1 MKHCA
6 WLAASIFLSVLL
18 AGCSIVIHTPGAD
31 TALSPSAQPGSQETV
46 SSAPPSSGD
55 PGSSVQAENSQD
67 SIQDGVQDSIQD
79 SVQDGEIS
87 SEEALALA
95 LENAGVPEDDVRGV
109 KTERD
114 RENDIPVYQVEFE
127 TRYGDYDFS
136 IAVSDG
142 RIVDADYEV
151 DEEWLDTLGG
161 SPVTLEEAKEI
172 VRQKV
177 PGSDAADIQIRE
189 EGGGRGRYEGELFH
203 DGMKYEFEIDPQ
215 TGIILDWNA
224 DMRE

>member
-1 MKHCA
+1 MKKHG
-6 WLAASIFLSVLL
+6 WLAASIFLSALL
-18 AGCSIVIHTPGAD
+18 AGCSTVIHTPGAD
-31 TALSPSAQPGSQETV
+31 APPSPSAQSGLQEEAD
-46 SSAPPSSGD
+46 SAPPSGGT
-55 PGSSVQAENSQD
+55 PGSSVQPENSQ
-67 SIQDGVQDSIQD
+67 G
-79 SVQDGEIS
+79 GEIG

-95 LENAGVPEDDVRGV
+95 LENAGVPEGDAYNVQV
-109 KTERD
+109 ERD

-142 RIVDADYEV
+142 SIADADYEV

-177 PGSDAADIQIRE
+177 PGADAADIQIRE
-189 EGGGRGRYEGELFH
+189 EGGGRGRFEGELFH
-203 DGMKYEFEIDPQ
+203 GGMKYEFEIDPQ
-215 TGIILDWNA
+215 TGIIFNWNA

>member
-31 TALSPSAQPGSQETV
+31 TSLSPSAQPGSQETV
-46 SSAPPSSGD
+46 SSAPPSSGA

-67 SIQDGVQDSIQD
+67 NVQD

-161 SPVTLEEAKEI
+161 SPVTLEEAKTI
-172 VRQKV
+172 VQQKV

-203 DGMKYEFEIDPQ
+203 GGMKYEFEIDPQ
-215 TGIILDWNA
+215 TGIIFNWNA